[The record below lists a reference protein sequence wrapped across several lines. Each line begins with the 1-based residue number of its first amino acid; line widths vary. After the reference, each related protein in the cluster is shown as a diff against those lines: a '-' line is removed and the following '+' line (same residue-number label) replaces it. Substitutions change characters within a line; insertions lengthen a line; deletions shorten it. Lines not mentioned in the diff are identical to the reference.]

1 MAWNPDQYL
10 KFAQPR
16 FRPAQDLLAHID
28 AEDPQVIYDLGCGTG
43 SGTQLLA
50 LRWELATIIGVDDSQ
65 EMLGQAAR
73 QQSRITWQQQSVA
86 AWIPAQPADLIFS
99 NAALHW
105 LPDHSILFPRLM
117 GLLAPGGVLAVQMP
131 RNFGAPSH
139 TLIAEAIRG
148 GPWRSKLEHLLRSA
162 PVGDPVFYYELL
174 APSASSIDIWETEY
188 LQVLEGKNPVKEWT
202 KGTWLKQFLD
212 PLDITER
219 SAFEEDYAWRVES
232 AYPPQP
238 DGKTLFPFRRL
249 FMVVRKK
256 C

>member
-1 MAWNPDQYL
+1 MAWNPNQYL

-16 FRPAQDLLAHID
+16 FRPAQDLLARID

-43 SGTQLLA
+43 SGAQLLA
-50 LRWELATIIGVDDSQ
+50 LHWNLAKVTGIDDSQ
-65 EMLGQAAR
+65 EMLERAAKE
-73 QQSRITWQQQSVA
+73 QSRVTWQQKNIAQWV
-86 AWIPAQPADLIFS
+86 PEQPADLIFS

-105 LPDHSILFPRLM
+105 LPDHSILFPKLM
-117 GLLAPGGVLAVQMP
+117 AFLAPGGVLAVQMP

-139 TLIAEAIRG
+139 TLIAETIRG
-148 GPWRSKLEHLLRSA
+148 GPWRSRLEHLLRPA
-162 PVGDPVFYYELL
+162 PVGDPAFYYALV
-174 APSASSIDIWETEY
+174 APSASSVDIWETEY
-188 LQVLEGKNPVKEWT
+188 LQVLDGENPVKEWT

-212 PLDITER
+212 PLDIPER
-219 SAFEEDYAWRVES
+219 LAFEADYAGRVAA

-256 C
+256 R